1 MRTKTIPA
9 PTPIQTPD
17 PLDCLPA
24 DKLSNPLSCKGGIA
38 LPSSAKK
45 IHFLIAVMAF

>member
-24 DKLSNPLSCKGGIA
+24 DKPSNPLSRKGGIA
-38 LPSSAKK
+38 LPSSAENT
-45 IHFLIAVMAF
+45 FLCCSYGI